1 MIRARNRSLGALLGG
16 LGVMALLLV
25 ASGCGGQS
33 SASGDSGGDGSGGK
47 LTLVAYSTPEEAYK
61 ELIPAFNKTP
71 EGKGVSFS
79 QSYASSGEQSRA
91 VEGGLPADVVEFSL
105 EPDMTRLVDAELVDK
120 SWNQNEYN
128 GNVTDSVVVFMVRK
142 GNPKS
147 IKDWDD
153 LVTGDVEV
161 LEPNPFTS
169 GGAKWNI
176 MAAYGAQLEKGRSPQ
191 EAQQYLAELFKN
203 VPVLD
208 KSARESLQTFSSG
221 KGDVLLG
228 YENEAILA
236 RQKGEDVDYIV
247 PDQTILIENPVAAT
261 SEAQDPKLAQSFV
274 DFLYTPE
281 AQEIF
286 VSQGYRPV
294 VKDIPGA
301 SKFPEPADLF
311 DITKFGGWDK
321 VNTEFFDP
329 ENGVVAKIFQD
340 QGKSTASN

>member
-1 MIRARNRSLGALLGG
+1 LRTRNWLQGAA
-16 LGVMALLLV
+16 ALLLV
-25 ASGCGGQS
+25 ALAAVAAGCGGS
-33 SASGDSGGDGSGGK
+33 SSEAASGGDGSGGK

-79 QSYASSGEQSRA
+79 QSYAASGEQSRA

-105 EPDMTRLVDAELVDK
+105 EPDMTRLVDADLVDK
-120 SWNQNEYN
+120 SWNQNRYK
-128 GNVTDSVVVFMVRK
+128 GMVTDSVVVLMVRK
-142 GNPKS
+142 GNPKH
-147 IKDWDD
+147 IKDWSD
-153 LVTGDVEV
+153 LTRSDVDV

-176 MAAYGAQLEKGRSPQ
+176 MAAYGAQLEQGKSPEQ
-191 EAQQYLAELFKN
+191 AQQYLADLFKN
-203 VPVLD
+203 VSVLD

-236 RQKGEDVDYIV
+236 QQNGEKLDYVV

-261 SEAQDPKLAQSFV
+261 SDAKDQKLAKSFV
-274 DFLYTPE
+274 DFLYTPT
-281 AQEIF
+281 AQKIF
-286 VSQGYRPV
+286 VGKGYRPI
-294 VKDIPGA
+294 VKDTPGA
-301 SKFPEPADLF
+301 DKFPTPKDLF

-321 VNTEFFDP
+321 VNDEFFDP
-329 ENGVVAKIFQD
+329 AEGVVAKIFQD
-340 QGKSTASN
+340 QGKSTESG